1 MAEHKRY
8 EAGSGGSGSEFYETT
23 LDPADWFKWFEKD
36 YKDTNGW
43 TSVSYTHLYGIIMHV
58 CSPL

>member
-8 EAGSGGSGSEFYETT
+8 DAGSDGSGSEFYKTT
-23 LDPADWFKWFEKD
+23 LDPADWFKWFDKD

-43 TSVSYTHLYGIIMHV
+43 TSVSYTPTAFH
-58 CSPL
+58 P